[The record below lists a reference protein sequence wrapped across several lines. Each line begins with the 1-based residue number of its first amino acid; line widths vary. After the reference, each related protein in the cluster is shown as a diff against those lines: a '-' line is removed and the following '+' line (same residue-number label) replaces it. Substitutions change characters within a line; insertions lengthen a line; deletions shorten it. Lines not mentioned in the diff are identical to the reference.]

1 MGSHFRTGQKNMN
14 RFVVACAFVAC
25 VTGAPSN
32 IALSNLGYAGV
43 GAGAVVGP
51 AVAHAPAVVGQ
62 THHSYAAG
70 PAVVENRVEY
80 GEVGQRTV
88 QTGVAS
94 VVAGHQYAVA
104 GHEAIPKPA
113 TSYVA
118 GAPQNLVET
127 RALPAPAIQ
136 GPAPADTVTQTRIA
150 APVRSHTR
158 ITPQVTN
165 IVPRVQVHKY
175 DVDAPVAVPRAV
187 PREILVEKPVAKPYE
202 VPVPRAVHVP
212 APYKVHPVQEIV
224 ETPHIHH
231 ATVETH
237 STQAVVTAHAPPS
250 PRCLSRPSCC
260 RRRCPSCR
268 QCWIRCRCPSCC
280 CHLRRRPSSCRS
292 LRRCPSCCCP
302 RIRRCCP
309 SCHRC
314 HCLSNS
320 TTPPPPYQQQQST
333 TRLCNPK

>member
-1 MGSHFRTGQKNMN
+1 MN

-32 IALSNLGYAGV
+32 IALSNLGYAG
-43 GAGAVVGP
+43 AVSAP

-80 GEVGQRTV
+80 GVVGQRTV

-104 GHEAIPKPA
+104 GHEAIPQPA

-127 RALPAPAIQ
+127 RALPAPAIPAAPAPYAAIPPAPTNQ

-165 IVPRVQVHKY
+165 IVPQVQVHKY
-175 DVDAPVAVPRAV
+175 DVDVPVAV
-187 PREILVEKPVAKPYE
+187 
-202 VPVPRAVHVP
+202 
-212 APYKVHPVQEIV
+212 Q
-224 ETPHIHH
+224 
-231 ATVETH
+231 
-237 STQAVVTAHAPPS
+237 
-250 PRCLSRPSCC
+250 
-260 RRRCPSCR
+260 
-268 QCWIRCRCPSCC
+268 
-280 CHLRRRPSSCRS
+280 
-292 LRRCPSCCCP
+292 
-302 RIRRCCP
+302 
-309 SCHRC
+309 
-314 HCLSNS
+314 
-320 TTPPPPYQQQQST
+320 
-333 TRLCNPK
+333 